1 MVTRYLILVGRV
13 ADEDRQ
19 KVVLGSA
26 SAMHVAIERPGF
38 RALVNDE
45 MASLILPRG
54 TGCIIGKLF
63 AKFGPARSI
72 SPEDQ
77 EEGDRIAS
85 QSVAGL
91 INRYWGEYVACFL
104 QPRGVTILRDPG
116 AACPCYYLRLVDGYA
131 IASDIS
137 LLVEF
142 KFLRPHVAW
151 DQIPRYLSAKDLPFE
166 HTGLQG
172 VRELLAGTTLTVSN
186 DRAEIALAW
195 SPWDH
200 VERDAPPESEDL
212 PARLWRTVHQCVRS
226 AVSDIDS
233 GLLMLS
239 GGLDSSVVAS
249 CLAGAATQISAMT
262 MVSSD
267 AYGDERQYAQEM
279 ASHQGLHLHEHHYSL
294 DDIDLSKSVAARLPK
309 PVAAIHELALYS
321 AVVRRCRE
329 IGASAVITGNGG
341 DNVFYNS
348 SSVRPF
354 FDRLKDDGFS
364 VGAFHTFNDICSIT
378 RVSSGKALKAIA
390 SFALRPRHEYVWE
403 RETSFLDAALTAS
416 LRKTTYDHAW
426 LSSPP
431 GAAVGKLGH
440 IAFLLRMQNHIEGYL
455 RSDDLPVINPLTS
468 QPVLELALAIPTWR
482 QFEGGINRSVVRR
495 AFQQHLPPLILD
507 RRQKGS
513 PGGFALSIIEAK
525 ATEIRERLLDGELVR
540 RRFLDGGAIDHALR
554 QGPAI
559 GLGYMRLLSFLDIE
573 AWIRNWEEGQTNAP

>member
-1 MVTRYLILVGRV
+1 
-13 ADEDRQ
+13 
-19 KVVLGSA
+19 
-26 SAMHVAIERPGF
+26 
-38 RALVNDE
+38 
-45 MASLILPRG
+45 
-54 TGCIIGKLF
+54 
-63 AKFGPARSI
+63 
-72 SPEDQ
+72 
-77 EEGDRIAS
+77 
-85 QSVAGL
+85 
-91 INRYWGEYVACFL
+91 
-104 QPRGVTILRDPG
+104 
-116 AACPCYYLRLVDGYA
+116 
-131 IASDIS
+131 
-137 LLVEF
+137 
-142 KFLRPHVAW
+142 
-151 DQIPRYLSAKDLPFE
+151 
-166 HTGLQG
+166 
-172 VRELLAGTTLTVSN
+172 
-186 DRAEIALAW
+186 
-195 SPWDH
+195 
-200 VERDAPPESEDL
+200 
-212 PARLWRTVHQCVRS
+212 
-226 AVSDIDS
+226 
-233 GLLMLS
+233 
-239 GGLDSSVVAS
+239 
-249 CLAGAATQISAMT
+249 